1 MGNDYDVPK
10 SYADWM
16 LKCGYAIPVIELD
29 EKQKSVN
36 PQTENKSLDPVSE
49 DKGIVKPKKQR
60 GRPRKDKEM
69 KND

>member
-1 MGNDYDVPK
+1 MGSDYDVPK

-16 LKCGYAIPVIELD
+16 LKCGYAIPVVD
-29 EKQKSVN
+29 TEKSIN
-36 PQTENKSLDPVSE
+36 PQTENKSLDPVNE
-49 DKGIVKPKKQR
+49 DKEIVKSKKQR

>member
-1 MGNDYDVPK
+1 MGGIHDIPK

-16 LKCGYAIPVIELD
+16 IKCGYATPVVEQD

-49 DKGIVKPKKQR
+49 DKGIVKPKKR
-60 GRPRKDKEM
+60 GRPKKDKEL
-69 KND
+69 